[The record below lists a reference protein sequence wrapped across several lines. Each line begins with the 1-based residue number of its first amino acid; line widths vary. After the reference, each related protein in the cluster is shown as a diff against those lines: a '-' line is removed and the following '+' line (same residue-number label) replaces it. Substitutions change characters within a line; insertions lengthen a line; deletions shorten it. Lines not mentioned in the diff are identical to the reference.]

1 MFICS
6 SVCVIKG
13 LALRDFFV
21 PLWICLWNKK
31 GTIETALLCSL
42 RQEICSGSLVRALV
56 ILLVLL
62 LLLLLLLFFDFF
74 ALITLFNQSLLSF
87 TKT

>member
-6 SVCVIKG
+6 CVCVIKG
-13 LALRDFFV
+13 LALRDFFF

-62 LLLLLLLFFDFF
+62 LLLLLLFFDFF

-87 TKT
+87 TET